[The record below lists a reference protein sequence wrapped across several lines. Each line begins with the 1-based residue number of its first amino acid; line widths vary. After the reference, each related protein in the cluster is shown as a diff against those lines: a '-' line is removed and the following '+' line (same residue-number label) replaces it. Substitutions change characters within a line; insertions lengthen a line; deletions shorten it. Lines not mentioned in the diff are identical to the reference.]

1 MGSNDRF
8 TFSSG
13 VFLCLAWCAV
23 VVLGFGGTVQ
33 AQTQVPPYDA
43 DDAHARRLYEQ
54 YKASQERERALE
66 AARQGGLRDANEA
79 AYGTLPGLG
88 VDREAVE
95 SANRAAAEAERER
108 ERQRNLIKAWD
119 RKFSGRFG
127 DLRETSSQAPLAP
140 APGDS
145 PYRDKMDMRLKWFR
159 YNPNAGKQPTPPPG
173 SAPKTPGYVPRS
185 AVAPPYPP
193 GRSPT
198 GTQTSAPKDKPPK
211 LGAGIRP
218 PDDYRDTNSGGSGGG
233 GSSGGGGGG
242 GY

>member
-23 VVLGFGGTVQ
+23 VVLGFGGTLQ

-127 DLRETSSQAPLAP
+127 DLRETSSQAPLPP

-193 GRSPT
+193 GKSPP
-198 GTQTSAPKDKPPK
+198 GFPGAKAQTPTPKDKPPK

-218 PDDYRDTNSGGSGGG
+218 PDDYRDTNSGGS
-233 GSSGGGGGG
+233 SGGGGGG
-242 GY
+242 Y